1 MEKPRNIP
9 AAAEENTK
17 MDKVRAIL
25 RYMVRHND
33 RHAEQL
39 SEVAVQAGPILEKK
53 LETILGIFE
62 AGNAALAEVLAQMEE
77 AEGQETDAAPAV
89 RKGQPGHT
97 HVHDPKEK
105 KRQLA
110 RLSRVIGHLEYVRRM
125 LEADED
131 CADVLIQISASKSA
145 LNGLGK
151 QIINEHI
158 AHCIYHAIEEGN
170 TEAVEEFQKAI
181 QKYI

>member
-1 MEKPRNIP
+1 MEETGNNKEART
-9 AAAEENTK
+9 EYGTME
-17 MDKVRAIL
+17 KVRAIL

-39 SEVAVQAGPILEKK
+39 SEVAGETGPVLEKK

-62 AGNAALAEVLAQMEE
+62 AANAALAEVLAQIED
-77 AEGQETDAAPAV
+77 AEDTETEDSAPE
-89 RKGQPGHT
+89 KEPHIHT
-97 HVHDPKEK
+97 HVHDPQEK

-158 AHCIYHAIEEGN
+158 AHCIYHAIEEGD